1 MHRKLILL
9 IDHEVSVREVLR
21 VCLSSLG
28 GWNVL
33 SVASLQEG
41 LNLLKTNTPDA
52 ILLDLPKV
60 ETDGFT
66 FIQELRDRL
75 VTPSIPV
82 LLITGKARWFTRQ
95 QLQELG
101 VSGAIAKPFNPI
113 TLPTQISDLLNWSSE

>member
-41 LNLLKTNTPDA
+41 LHLLKTNTPDA
-52 ILLDLPKV
+52 ILLDSPKV

-66 FIQELRDRL
+66 FMQELRERL

-82 LLITGKARWFTRQ
+82 LLITGKARWFSRQ

-113 TLPTQISDLLNWSSE
+113 TLPTQISALLNWS